1 MLVYLSLLGC
11 REKGIDA
18 NFLHAQNGGHCQ
30 PLLFDSTP
38 DVAAFEVR
46 NYNTVKAYIQEHSI
60 PCEWRSLPG
69 CRTFWTPFLAEAAK
83 KQVQQLKHEA
93 PELGREVTFID
104 DEASLLK
111 HRVNGA
117 PAATITAAAGS
128 LWPYKLI
135 AFILETLVENNALN
149 LQTNTPVTRIER
161 CTNTSTNAR
170 HTLHTPRGTLT
181 ARHIILATN
190 AYTSHLLPEF
200 TTLIVPERGVMTAL
214 LPPKGMPRLETSYG
228 FVGALGSN
236 PTHDDYLNQRP
247 YYHTTTTTT
256 ATTTATNPS
265 ASAEGHLMF
274 GGGHVAAHFP
284 TLGQTDDSVLDEGC
298 TAYLRR
304 SLLKL
309 MKLGGEVEGLG
320 ELKADYQWSGVWGT
334 SRDGHPW
341 VGEVPGREG
350 VWLAGG
356 YSGEFSPFLYCS

>member
-1 MLVYLSLLGC
+1 L
-11 REKGIDA
+11 KGIDV
-18 NFLHAQNGGHCQ
+18 NLLAQNGGHCQ

-46 NYNTVKAYIQEHSI
+46 NYNTVKAYIEEHNI

-69 CRTFWTPFLAEAAK
+69 CRTFWTQTLAEAAK
-83 KQVQQLKHEA
+83 KEVQHLKHTA
-93 PELGREVTFID
+93 PELGGEVTFID

-111 HRVNGA
+111 YRVNGA
-117 PAATITAAAGS
+117 PAATLTAAAGS

-135 AFILETLVENNALN
+135 AFILERLIKNHNLN
-149 LQTNTPVTRIER
+149 LQTNTPVTSIEP
-161 CTNTSTNAR
+161 CTNTSTSAR

-190 AYTSHLLPEF
+190 AYTSRLLPEF

-214 LPPKGMPRLETSYG
+214 LPPKAMPRLETSYG

-247 YYHTTTTTT
+247 YTTTT
-256 ATTTATNPS
+256 NPPGS
-265 ASAEGHLMF
+265 AGGHLMF
-274 GGGHVAAHFP
+274 GGGHVAAQFP
-284 TLGQTDDSVLDEGC
+284 AVGETDDSVLDKGC
-298 TAYLRR
+298 AAYLRT
-304 SLLKL
+304 SLLEL
-309 MKLGGEVEGLG
+309 LRLGGEVEGVE
-320 ELKADYQWSGVWGT
+320 ELEAEFQWSGVWGT

-341 VGEVPGREG
+341 VGEVPGRKG

-356 YSGEFSPFLYCS
+356 YSGE